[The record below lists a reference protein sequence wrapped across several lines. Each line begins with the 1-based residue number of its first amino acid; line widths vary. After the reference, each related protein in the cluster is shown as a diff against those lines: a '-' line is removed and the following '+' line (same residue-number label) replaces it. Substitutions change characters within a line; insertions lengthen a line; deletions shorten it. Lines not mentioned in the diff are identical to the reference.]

1 MEFVR
6 KKLDVYITQE
16 LKIHPRTEKQ
26 NVSEN
31 LPGRRLVKVEV

>member
-6 KKLDVYITQE
+6 KKLDVYITQQHT
-16 LKIHPRTEKQ
+16 IHPRTEKQ

-31 LPGRRLVKVEV
+31 LPGRLVKVDV